1 MNLTTC
7 LVAKI
12 EISGVANPQWK
23 CWLVVTCDPHLSM
36 GELSPPLCSFGSMEG
51 MAWEGGLA
59 PNRQHSRLSIEG
71 ASQRFSIPT

>member
-1 MNLTTC
+1 
-7 LVAKI
+7 
-12 EISGVANPQWK
+12 
-23 CWLVVTCDPHLSM
+23 LVVTCDPHLSM